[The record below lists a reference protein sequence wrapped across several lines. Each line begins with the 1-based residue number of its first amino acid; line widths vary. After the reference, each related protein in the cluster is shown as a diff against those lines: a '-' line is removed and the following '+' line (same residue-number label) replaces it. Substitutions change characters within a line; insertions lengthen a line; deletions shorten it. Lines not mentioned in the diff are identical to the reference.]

1 MGGKYFKNN
10 KTMKEYQV
18 DIQRTYN
25 TTITLRFPDDSRDHI
40 KNIDDSLLSG
50 KDIWDTIYEKEL
62 EQMDVSNETWR
73 IKEINNTRTGA
84 LSNDTGP
91 RN

>member
-1 MGGKYFKNN
+1 
-10 KTMKEYQV
+10 MKEYQV

-25 TTITLRFPDDSRDHI
+25 TTITLRFPDDGNNHKEKINECIELGDE
-40 KNIDDSLLSG
+40 G
-50 KDIWDTIYEKEL
+50 IWDLIAEKEL
-62 EQMDVSNETWR
+62 EQMDVTNDKWE
-73 IKEINNTRTGA
+73 IKEINTTITGA